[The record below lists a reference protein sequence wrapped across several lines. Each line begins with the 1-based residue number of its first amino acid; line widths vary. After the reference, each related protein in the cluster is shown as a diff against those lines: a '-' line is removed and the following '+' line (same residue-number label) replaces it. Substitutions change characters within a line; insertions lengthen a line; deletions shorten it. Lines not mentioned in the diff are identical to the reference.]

1 MSRDEMRLGGHGAAP
16 GPGRRTSLAGL
27 GSVDPEAGLVTGM
40 GTGLR
45 RRVSGQL
52 ALDVQQP
59 LTLVLKLAVSEM
71 PGVELDER
79 MAITHD
85 GKPLQATESV
95 VLGEGRSHVI
105 GVRPGRVIVVYEAT
119 ITGQAPQLPVT
130 AADRMTYLRP
140 SRYAESDRLGALA
153 RGEFAGIAPGAD
165 LLAAV
170 SSWVGGR
177 LSYLPGS
184 SGPMDGAVDTL
195 LARQGVC
202 QDHAHL
208 VIALLRALDVP
219 ARMVAAYAPG
229 LDPMDFHA
237 VAEAAVDGYWR
248 VADPT
253 VLAPRAALV
262 RIASGRDA
270 ADTAFLSV
278 HGGAADLL
286 QTSVSALVEGTL
298 PSDDVSRLASIA

>member
-1 MSRDEMRLGGHGAAP
+1 
-16 GPGRRTSLAGL
+16 
-27 GSVDPEAGLVTGM
+27 M

-286 QTSVSALVEGTL
+286 QTRVSALVEGTL